1 MSTADQSRPAR
12 RPGAGQP
19 AERRPAAQQLRAPL
33 IPLEPDDLSVTA
45 RREPPAPLG
54 PLLNDGGASLP
65 SFAETRPARNGW
77 PRGGTPTRPAERT
90 AATGE
95 RPVVLRQRSAHD
107 EVARRVAPQEPVA
120 REGGAPLQAARD
132 RLADV
137 EADLQFAE
145 YQWISERVGTWI
157 GGAAT
162 PATGGVRWWLVGVV
176 ATLSLL
182 VLFALGRGGDDPMA
196 SRWLGPLFG
205 GNEAAQASRN
215 ALVAATRPVGDYNLQ
230 GPPSLTPDQIER
242 ILAAYGSPAVGT
254 GHDWYNL
261 GLKYGIDPAFAVAF
275 FIHESGAGTNPNWAG
290 LKPGGQTTH
299 NVGNI
304 ICAGYPRC
312 YGRFRDYASWAEGIE
327 DWYRLIDVEYIQGRG
342 TKTVAEIIPIYAPSF
357 ENDVNGYINV
367 VQRLVDE
374 WRSGGVR

>member
-1 MSTADQSRPAR
+1 MSNADQSRSGR
-12 RPGAGQP
+12 RPGTGP
-19 AERRPAAQQLRAPL
+19 PVERKSAAQRQHSPL
-33 IPLEPDDLSVTA
+33 IPLEPEDLSVTA

-54 PLLNDGGASLP
+54 PLLNDVEASLP
-65 SFAETRPARNGW
+65 SFAETRPAREGW
-77 PRGGTPTRPAERT
+77 PLGGAQARPGAR
-90 AATGE
+90 AAAPGE
-95 RPVVLRQRSAHD
+95 RSVLLRQRL
-107 EVARRVAPQEPVA
+107 ARDQAELRVAPQEPVA
-120 REGGAPLQAARD
+120 RVAGEPLRIAHD

-145 YQWISERVGTWI
+145 YQWISERFGAWI
-157 GGAAT
+157 GRVAAPAAGGA
-162 PATGGVRWWLVGVV
+162 RWWLVGAV

-182 VLFALGRGGDDPMA
+182 VLFALGRGGGDPTQ

-205 GNEAAQASRN
+205 GDEAAQASRN
-215 ALVAATRPVGDYNLQ
+215 TLFAAARPVGDYNLQ

-242 ILAAYGSPAVGT
+242 ILKAYGSPAVGT

-304 ICAGYPRC
+304 ICAGYPSC
-312 YGRFRDYASWAEGIE
+312 YGRFRDYATWAEGIE

-357 ENDVNGYINV
+357 ENDVGGYVDV

-374 WRSGGVR
+374 WRARGVR

>member
-1 MSTADQSRPAR
+1 MSTADQSRPKR
-12 RPGAGQP
+12 RPGVGQP
-19 AERRPAAQQLRAPL
+19 AEHRPAAQQPRAPL

-54 PLLNDGGASLP
+54 SLLNDVGASLP
-65 SFAETRPARNGW
+65 SFAETRPARDGW
-77 PRGGTPTRPAERT
+77 PQGGAPARPGERT

-95 RPVVLRQRSAHD
+95 RPVVLRQRSARD
-107 EVARRVAPQEPVA
+107 AAALRVAPQEPVA
-120 REGGAPLQAARD
+120 SVASEPLRVARD

-145 YQWISERVGTWI
+145 YQWISERLGTWI
-157 GGAAT
+157 DRVAA
-162 PATGGVRWWLVGVV
+162 PAAGGVRWWLIGVV

-182 VLFALGRGGDDPMA
+182 VLFALGRGGDDPTW
-196 SRWLGPLFG
+196 SGWLGPVFG
-205 GNEAAQASRN
+205 GNEATRASRN
-215 ALVAATRPVGDYNLQ
+215 ALFAAARPVGDYNLQ

-242 ILAAYGSPAVGT
+242 ILMAYGSPAVGT

-304 ICAGYPRC
+304 ICAGYPSC

-342 TKTVAEIIPIYAPSF
+342 TRTVAEIIPIYAPSF
-357 ENDVNGYINV
+357 ENDVAGYVNV